1 MKLSEI
7 KGERTLDVIAEIIE
21 PISNIAQDK
30 QAAALFKREKA
41 PKGMD
46 ARSFAIEK
54 LKNAAISLIKTHKN
68 DIIAILAAIQ
78 GVSVE
83 EYTNTL
89 NIAKLMHDFV
99 DIANDSEFIGLFIS
113 AQSGTSSGSAPES
126 TEAPEV

>member
-1 MKLSEI
+1 MKLSDI

-54 LKNAAISLIKTHKN
+54 LKNAAISLLKAHKN

-78 GVSVE
+78 GIGAE
-83 EYTNTL
+83 EYAKSL
-89 NIAKLMHDFV
+89 NIAKLVHDFIE
-99 DIANDSEFIGLFIS
+99 IANDSEFINLFIS
-113 AQSGTSSGSAPES
+113 AQSGISSGSAPANS
-126 TEAPEV
+126 KAEA

>member
-1 MKLSEI
+1 MKLSDI

-54 LKNAAISLIKTHKN
+54 LKNAAVSLLKAHKN

-78 GVSVE
+78 GVSAE
-83 EYTNTL
+83 EYTDTL

-113 AQSGTSSGSAPES
+113 AQSGISSGSAPVNS
-126 TEAPEV
+126 KVEA

>member
-68 DIIAILAAIQ
+68 DIISILAAIQ
-78 GVSVE
+78 GVSAE
-83 EYTNTL
+83 EYTDTL

-99 DIANDSEFIGLFIS
+99 EIANDSEFIGLFIS
-113 AQSGTSSGSAPES
+113 AQSGTSSGSAPANS
-126 TEAPEV
+126 KAEA

>member
-1 MKLSEI
+1 MKLSDI

-46 ARSFAIEK
+46 ERSFAIEK
-54 LKNAAISLIKTHKN
+54 LKNAAISLLKAHKN

-78 GVSVE
+78 GIGAE
-83 EYTNTL
+83 EYAKSL
-89 NIAKLMHDFV
+89 NIAKLVHDFIE
-99 DIANDSEFIGLFIS
+99 IANDSEFINLFIS
-113 AQSGTSSGSAPES
+113 AQSGISSGSAPANS
-126 TEAPEV
+126 KAEA

>member
-1 MKLSEI
+1 MKLSDI

-21 PISNIAQDK
+21 PVSNIAQDK

-78 GVSVE
+78 GVGVE
-83 EYTNTL
+83 EYTSAL

-99 DIANDSEFIGLFIS
+99 EIANDSEFIGLFIS
-113 AQSGTSSGSAPES
+113 AQSGISSGSAPVNS
-126 TEAPEV
+126 KAEA

>member
-1 MKLSEI
+1 MKLSDI

-41 PKGMD
+41 PKDMD

-54 LKNAAISLIKTHKN
+54 LKNAAIALLKTHKH

-83 EYTNTL
+83 EYTDTL

-113 AQSGTSSGSAPES
+113 AQSGTSSGSAPANS
-126 TEAPEV
+126 KAEA

>member
-1 MKLSEI
+1 MKLSDI

-54 LKNAAISLIKTHKN
+54 LKNAAISLLKTHKH

-78 GVSVE
+78 GVSAE
-83 EYTNTL
+83 EYAQSL
-89 NIAKLMHDFV
+89 NIAKLVHDFIE
-99 DIANDSEFIGLFIS
+99 IANDSEFINLFIS
-113 AQSGTSSGSAPES
+113 AQSGTSYGSAPVNS
-126 TEAPEV
+126 KAEA

>member
-1 MKLSEI
+1 MKLSDI

-46 ARSFAIEK
+46 VRSFAIEK
-54 LKNAAISLIKTHKN
+54 LKNAAVSLIKTHKN

-83 EYTNTL
+83 EYTDTL

-99 DIANDSEFIGLFIS
+99 DIANDSEFISLFIS
-113 AQSGTSSGSAPES
+113 AQSGTSSGSAPVNS
-126 TEAPEV
+126 KAEA

>member
-41 PKGMD
+41 PKDMD

-89 NIAKLMHDFV
+89 NIAKLMQDFV
-99 DIANDSEFIGLFIS
+99 EIANDSEFIGLFIS
-113 AQSGTSSGSAPES
+113 AQSGTSSGSAPVNS
-126 TEAPEV
+126 KAEA

>member
-1 MKLSEI
+1 MKLSDI

-54 LKNAAISLIKTHKN
+54 LNNAASSLIKTHKN
-68 DIIAILAAIQ
+68 DIMAILAAIQ
-78 GVSVE
+78 GVSVD
-83 EYTNTL
+83 EYTDTL
-89 NIAKLMHDFV
+89 NIAKIMHEFV
-99 DIANDSEFIGLFIS
+99 EIANDSEFINLFIS
-113 AQSGTSSGSAPES
+113 AQSGISSGSAPANS
-126 TEAPEV
+126 KVEA